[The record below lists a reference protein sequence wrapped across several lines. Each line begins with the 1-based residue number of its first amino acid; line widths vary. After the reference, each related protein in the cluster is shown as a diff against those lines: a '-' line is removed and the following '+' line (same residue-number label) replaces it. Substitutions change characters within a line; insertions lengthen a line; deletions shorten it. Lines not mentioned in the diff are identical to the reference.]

1 MDELDGKDD
10 VGLVMTET
18 VEVVLANKRP
28 RNNIQHRFKSIYLSI
43 YLLLITLTYL
53 YELNCDDAIHVNQS
67 SS

>member
-43 YLLLITLTYL
+43 YLSTVNYPNLL
-53 YELNCDDAIHVNQS
+53 V
-67 SS
+67 